1 MHDATWWY
9 QMCMFSCQT
18 YYSLILLFMD
28 ICIYPVCHS
37 RASEKSRYVGRMLL
51 LYNGLVNQLK
61 TEDYSVVITSIDIPV
76 LCKYFSSIVFT

>member
-9 QMCMFSCQT
+9 QMCQT

-28 ICIYPVCHS
+28 IYIYPVRHS
-37 RASEKSRYVGRMLL
+37 RASEKFRYVGRVLL

-61 TEDYSVVITSIDIPV
+61 TEDYSVVITCIDIPV
-76 LCKYFSSIVFT
+76 LFKHFSSIVFT